1 MRRDLY
7 SGMLLI
13 AGALAGVFVMS
24 FHPTAHDLIAGA
36 DAARQARLG
45 MLVHAVALA
54 TVPVLFLGLL
64 GVSRRLGPSDVT
76 TAALVFYGFG
86 GAAVISAAVASG
98 FVATPVIQWLLAG
111 QGGGEGGSP
120 EVYHALLGYTSLW
133 NQGFAKVHTVAVAVA
148 ILLWSVAIWR
158 SGPPRMPR
166 AAGVAGAIV
175 GAGVLIGILLGQLR
189 LDVHSF
195 AIVTVAQSA
204 WLIWLGVVMC
214 REGSGAAPA
223 RP

>member
-7 SGMLLI
+7 SGILLI
-13 AGALAGVFVMS
+13 AGALAGVLVMS
-24 FHPTAHDLIAGA
+24 VHPTAHDMIARA

-45 MLVHAVALA
+45 VLVHAVALA
-54 TVPVLFLGLL
+54 SVPVLFLGLL
-64 GVSRRLGPSDVT
+64 GLSRRLGSSDLT
-76 TAALVFYGFG
+76 TAALVFYAFG

-98 FVATPVIQWLLAG
+98 FVATPVIQWLLAD
-111 QGGGEGGSP
+111 QGAGGSP

-133 NQGFAKVHTVAVAVA
+133 NQGFAKVDTVAVALA

-166 AAGVAGAIV
+166 AAGVFGAIV
-175 GAGVLIGILLGQLR
+175 GVGVLIGLLSGHLR
-189 LDVHSF
+189 LDVHGF
-195 AIVTVAQSA
+195 AVVTVAQSA

-214 REGSGAAPA
+214 REGSS
-223 RP
+223 